1 MTCTRAARAA
11 GSLTAYWVGWSM
23 ERSPVKRMGQR
34 HDSSVPHSL
43 HLLIASMIIVWL
55 QRVHV
60 AFRGALFHWLFWHL
74 VYHRLVAQLTA
85 LLSLLRIGA
94 VGEVRERTQIPS
106 PIPLSRHSLPSSSIA
121 AHLRPL
127 GNQSRGQGTRDQ
139 PVLGKGILLILRLL
153 LCDGPL
159 HSRDHRLHHQA
170 DRASISRASCRPK
183 R

>member
-1 MTCTRAARAA
+1 MYTGMTCSPSVMTCTRAARAA

-94 VGEVRERTQIPS
+94 VGEVENVRKFRHRFRCRDIHCRRLQSQHIFDHLEIRVAGREPGINQFS
-106 PIPLSRHSLPSSSIA
+106 EKGSFSS
-121 AHLRPL
+121 
-127 GNQSRGQGTRDQ
+127 
-139 PVLGKGILLILRLL
+139 
-153 LCDGPL
+153 
-159 HSRDHRLHHQA
+159 
-170 DRASISRASCRPK
+170 
-183 R
+183 